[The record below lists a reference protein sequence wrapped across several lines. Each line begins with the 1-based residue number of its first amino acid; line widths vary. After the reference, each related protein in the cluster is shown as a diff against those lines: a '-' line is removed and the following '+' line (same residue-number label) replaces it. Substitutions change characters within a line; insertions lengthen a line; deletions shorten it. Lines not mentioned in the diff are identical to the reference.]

1 MAHLL
6 NEHKSPNTIRKGGS
20 NKTLGWVFYQGTEQ
34 VNGLGILFVGGYIV
48 PPLSDTEVAFHKA
61 LYQME
66 GCCPQVCLP
75 FFSTCQL

>member
-66 GCCPQVCLP
+66 GCCPQVRLP